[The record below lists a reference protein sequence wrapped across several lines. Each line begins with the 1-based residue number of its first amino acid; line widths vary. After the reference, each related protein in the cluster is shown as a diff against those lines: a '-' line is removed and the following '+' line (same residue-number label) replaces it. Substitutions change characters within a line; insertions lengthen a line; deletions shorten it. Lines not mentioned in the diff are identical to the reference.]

1 MQALREHLLSLQ
13 DTKYQKFHSALC
25 PGIDNIIGIRIPV
38 LRKLANEI
46 LRDGDYPTYLQKA
59 LYEPFVYSEEATL
72 CGMILGLL
80 KIDFTELLENL
91 NIFVPRIDNWAVCDV
106 TCGGLKGFKK
116 NQAQGREFLQ
126 QYLASPREYE
136 LRFAVVMLMNY
147 YNDDTYI
154 DSTLKEL
161 NNVLSAALLA
171 PNGKGLRP
179 WEFVAWALSLCFV
192 KQRAKTMVLF
202 QNNELDDFT
211 YNKALQK
218 CRESFRVS
226 DADKAL
232 LQNMKRK

>member
-106 TCGGLKGFKK
+106 TCGGLKVSKK
-116 NQAQGREFLQ
+116 IR
-126 QYLASPREYE
+126 
-136 LRFAVVMLMNY
+136 LRDANFCSNILLLPENMNCG
-147 YNDDTYI
+147 
-154 DSTLKEL
+154 
-161 NNVLSAALLA
+161 LL
-171 PNGKGLRP
+171 L
-179 WEFVAWALSLCFV
+179 
-192 KQRAKTMVLF
+192 
-202 QNNELDDFT
+202 
-211 YNKALQK
+211 
-218 CRESFRVS
+218 
-226 DADKAL
+226 
-232 LQNMKRK
+232 

>member
-106 TCGGLKGFKK
+106 TCGGLKGF
-116 NQAQGREFLQ
+116 
-126 QYLASPREYE
+126 
-136 LRFAVVMLMNY
+136 
-147 YNDDTYI
+147 
-154 DSTLKEL
+154 
-161 NNVLSAALLA
+161 
-171 PNGKGLRP
+171 
-179 WEFVAWALSLCFV
+179 
-192 KQRAKTMVLF
+192 
-202 QNNELDDFT
+202 
-211 YNKALQK
+211 
-218 CRESFRVS
+218 
-226 DADKAL
+226 
-232 LQNMKRK
+232 

>member
-106 TCGGLKGFKK
+106 TCGGLKVFKK
-116 NQAQGREFLQ
+116 NR
-126 QYLASPREYE
+126 
-136 LRFAVVMLMNY
+136 LRDANFCSNILLLPENMNCG
-147 YNDDTYI
+147 
-154 DSTLKEL
+154 
-161 NNVLSAALLA
+161 LL
-171 PNGKGLRP
+171 L
-179 WEFVAWALSLCFV
+179 
-192 KQRAKTMVLF
+192 
-202 QNNELDDFT
+202 
-211 YNKALQK
+211 
-218 CRESFRVS
+218 
-226 DADKAL
+226 
-232 LQNMKRK
+232 